1 MKNPIPTPL
10 IVVIVVVVV
19 AVAGFFLLQA
29 GTVQEYKAPPV
40 TGRTPQHIL
49 DAMTPEQRERILAE
63 ERKMGI
69 PDGPRDGQ
77 QGGAPPADGS
87 RGAPAPTGN

>member
-1 MKNPIPTPL
+1 MKKPIPTPL
-10 IVVIVVVVV
+10 IVVIIV
-19 AVAGFFLLQA
+19 AVLAIA
-29 GTVQEYKAPPV
+29 GTMIMSAGTTQEFKAPPV

-69 PDGPRDGQ
+69 ADGPRDGQ
-77 QGGAPPADGS
+77 QGGAPPTDGT
-87 RGAPAPTGN
+87 RGAPSPTGR